1 MADLVYF
8 ISSDKIG
15 SQDEE
20 LGQTLMKNFMLKLVQ
35 VYPKPTHILFIERG
49 VKLLLPDFPALV
61 ALQNLEAQGVRL
73 LACQTCLDYYGIR
86 DKIAVGEVSNMLE
99 IVETMTDAEKVIS
112 IS

>member
-1 MADLVYF
+1 MADFIYF

-20 LGQTLMKNFMLKLVQ
+20 LGQTLMKNFLLKLVQ
-35 VYPKPTHILFIERG
+35 AYKKPTHILFVERG
-49 VKLLLPDFPALV
+49 VKLLLPDYPALV

-86 DKIAVGEVSNMLE
+86 EQIAVGEVSNMLE
-99 IVETMTDAEKVIS
+99 IVETMNEAEKVIS